1 MQMTKFIHGY
11 VSNDILEINDK
22 DESNMYVRTI
32 LEYLKTITDMSLNRD
47 PEISKFFIDEAS

>member
-1 MQMTKFIHGY
+1 MTKFIHGY

-32 LEYLKTITDMSLNRD
+32 LEYLKTITEMSLNRD